1 MINRDFHVFWLFNQ
15 IVCLLNLNNIL
26 FPLTQLAFQNFSQ
39 NTHQTFNNTTRGTQ
53 LTTNYDQ
60 TKPLNRSSPPPIT
73 CWTQCTSIAYFW
85 IYVPTSSITC
95 TIYLSI
101 NRLLWIHPSR
111 MWTKFSTIGVLI
123 IYASIL
129 ISSSFYLKCFL
140 WSLAKVWYHCEHST
154 ISI

>member
-60 TKPLNRSSPPPIT
+60 TKPLNRSSPPPIIFRFGEHQSYSVN
-73 CWTQCTSIAYFW
+73 WSQ
-85 IYVPTSSITC
+85 PTET
-95 TIYLSI
+95 
-101 NRLLWIHPSR
+101 
-111 MWTKFSTIGVLI
+111 LI
-123 IYASIL
+123 
-129 ISSSFYLKCFL
+129 KNQD
-140 WSLAKVWYHCEHST
+140 
-154 ISI
+154 